1 MVKLT
6 IVGRVKD
13 GLPLAQ
19 EARYMNNE
27 TTTSHNLSSNY
38 KQQAEFLLNEI
49 SKGALP
55 LPSMTIRVDH
65 HSFNYLVV
73 NGICFITL
81 CDSSYPRKL
90 AFNYLQDLQKEFDK
104 FDNGLIHKIT
114 KPYSFVKFD
123 SIISSIRK
131 QYIDTR
137 TQANLSKLN
146 ANRHRE
152 LDIVTGNMSDIVER
166 RRNSEILETPA
177 ANNTPQISSLLWGSP
192 RLEAIALIWTPI
204 AIITVIAWILL
215 WVSLVFTD
223 DYLLSTL

>member
-6 IVGRVKD
+6 IVGRLKD

-19 EARYMNNE
+19 EARYMNKE

-114 KPYSFVKFD
+114 EPYSFVKFD

-137 TQANLSKLN
+137 TQTNLSKLN

-177 ANNTPQISSLLWGSP
+177 ANNTPQSSSLLWGSP

-223 DYLLSTL
+223 DYLISTL

>member
-6 IVGRVKD
+6 LVGRVKD

-19 EARYMNNE
+19 EARYLTNE

-38 KQQAEFLLNEI
+38 KQQAEFLVHEI
-49 SKGALP
+49 SRGALP
-55 LPSMTIRVDH
+55 LSSMTVRVDH

-90 AFNYLQDLQKEFDK
+90 AFHYLHDLQKEFEK
-104 FDNGLIHKIT
+104 FDNALIHKII
-114 KPYSFVKFD
+114 KPYSFIKFG
-123 SIISSIRK
+123 SVIANIRK

-146 ANRHRE
+146 ANRRRE
-152 LDIVTGNMSDIVER
+152 LDVVTENMSDIIER
-166 RRNSEILETPA
+166 KRNSEILQTPA
-177 ANNTPQISSLLWGSP
+177 ANNTSRTSSP

-204 AIITVIAWILL
+204 AIIIVVALILL
-215 WVSLVFTD
+215 WASIIFTD
-223 DYLLSTL
+223 DYLISTL

>member
-19 EARYMNNE
+19 ETRHLNNQ
-27 TTTSHNLSSNY
+27 TTTSRHNLSSNY
-38 KQQAEFLLNEI
+38 NQQAEFLLHEI
-49 SKGALP
+49 SRGALP
-55 LPSMTIRVDH
+55 LSTMSVRVDH

-81 CDSSYPRKL
+81 CDSCYPRKL
-90 AFNYLQDLQKEFDK
+90 AFHYLHDLQMEFHK

-114 KPYSFVKFD
+114 KPYSFIKFD
-123 SIISSIRK
+123 SVIANIRK

-146 ANRHRE
+146 ANRRRE
-152 LDIVTGNMSDIVER
+152 LDIVTENMSDIIER

-177 ANNTPQISSLLWGSP
+177 ANTTP

-204 AIITVIAWILL
+204 AIVTAVASILL
-215 WVSLVFTD
+215 WASIIFTD
-223 DYLLSTL
+223 DYLISTL